1 MVTISDVAKAAGVS
15 KAAVSYALSGSKKVS
30 EKTRE
35 KILNVATELN
45 YIPNKNA
52 LILRS
57 GKTHKV
63 GLFITYFSG
72 SYFMYLTESISKAC
86 ELVGYNLDV
95 HIVKCHNAQDMISEI
110 LYSNI
115 DIAIVLYRFNE
126 EDEKYLADTIFQK
139 GKSIVFLAS
148 ANCYD
153 HASGVVIN
161 NIGSF
166 AQMADYLYETGHRKI
181 VYLGGFEN
189 TDERERYEGL
199 KKGLNQHNTDIYDI
213 WDYADTDPNEW
224 VGFHITKA
232 NFQKIVE
239 LPDAICCANDP
250 LAIGCI
256 KALKTFGYNVP
267 RNISVTG
274 FDNLIPAKLC
284 KYKLTTMNNPVS
296 ELGKLAVEEAI
307 RLLDPDE
314 KGKIIMID
322 SQLSKGETV
331 AIRAIDK

>member
-52 LILRS
+52 MILRS

-86 ELVGYNLDV
+86 ELDGYNLDV

-115 DIAIVLYRFNE
+115 DIAIVQYRFNQK
-126 EDEKYLADTIFQK
+126 DEKYLADTIFQK

-161 NIGSF
+161 NIGGF

-199 KKGLNQHNTDIYDI
+199 KKGLKRHNADIYDI

-224 VGFHITKA
+224 VGFQITNSHCK
-232 NFQKIVE
+232 KLTTI
-239 LPDAICCANDP
+239 PDAICCVNDP
-250 LAIGCI
+250 IAIGCI
-256 KALKTFGYNVP
+256 KALKSVGYNVP
-267 RNISVTG
+267 RDISVTG
-274 FDNLIPAKLC
+274 FDDLIPAKLC
-284 KYKLTTMNNPVS
+284 GYKLTTMTNPVG
-296 ELGKLAVEEAI
+296 EMGKLAVAEGI
-307 RLLDPDE
+307 RLLDPKE
-314 KGKIIMID
+314 SGKYTVID
-322 SQLSKGETV
+322 SHLEKGETV
-331 AIRAIDK
+331 AIRA